1 MIFIVVD
8 RWTTDI
14 PNVNKISQLFKL
26 LGNPKRLQ
34 LLYLLIQHSMSVS
47 EISMK
52 LNWEQSGGSHQL
64 QLLRKY
70 NLVQQRREGKTV
82 IYHLEDPQVM
92 TLIAD
97 VLSHAEKII

>member
-52 LNWEQSGGSHQL
+52 LNW
-64 QLLRKY
+64 
-70 NLVQQRREGKTV
+70 
-82 IYHLEDPQVM
+82 
-92 TLIAD
+92 
-97 VLSHAEKII
+97 